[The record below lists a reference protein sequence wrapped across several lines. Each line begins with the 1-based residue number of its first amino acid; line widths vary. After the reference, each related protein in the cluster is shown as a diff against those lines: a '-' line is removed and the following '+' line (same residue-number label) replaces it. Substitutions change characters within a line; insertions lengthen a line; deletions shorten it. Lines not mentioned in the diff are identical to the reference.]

1 MKVALSTTESIG
13 VHDTEL
19 TVTFGFSVFCTE
31 TVRFYC
37 GRVVDADAFAA
48 EVDFAV
54 NLGSTRMALPEKC
67 CGGTWSAFTW
77 HRRTLTLLGQRL
89 HGI

>member
-19 TVTFGFSVFCTE
+19 TVTFRFSVFCTE

-48 EVDFAV
+48 
-54 NLGSTRMALPEKC
+54 
-67 CGGTWSAFTW
+67 
-77 HRRTLTLLGQRL
+77 
-89 HGI
+89 